1 LIGGKARW
9 HWGRGRAPGQEDR
22 RRPSRNDGRHHLH
35 ALSRLLDQADKLN
48 TLADQ
53 INLDGSIGPQ
63 VVDIAIGSRDTRAR
77 RIDLMRS
84 YDGSNGGS
92 PCLEGL
98 RYAPA
103 LVAEE
108 KPITAGLGLADPEML
123 RGDSFLPLRAETLAE
138 IDRLIRDDITRFH
151 RTLLDQWQDA

>member
-1 LIGGKARW
+1 MPECLMNYN
-9 HWGRGRAPGQEDR
+9 QL
-22 RRPSRNDGRHHLH
+22 NHLH

-53 INLDGSIGPQ
+53 SNLDGSTGPQ
-63 VVDIAIGSRDTRAR
+63 VVDIAIGSRGTRAR

-103 LVAEE
+103 LAAEE
-108 KPITAGLGLADPEML
+108 EPIIAGLGLADPEML
-123 RGDSFLPLRAETLAE
+123 RGDSFLPLRPETLAE

>member
-1 LIGGKARW
+1 MNQIQL
-9 HWGRGRAPGQEDR
+9 
-22 RRPSRNDGRHHLH
+22 NHLH
-35 ALSRLLDQADKLN
+35 ALSRLLDQADRLN

-53 INLDGSIGPQ
+53 INPDGTTGPQ
-63 VVDIAIGSRDTRAR
+63 IVDIAIGSRDTCTR

-103 LVAEE
+103 LKAEE
-108 KPITAGLGLADPEML
+108 KPIITGLGLADPGRL
-123 RGDSFLPLRAETLAE
+123 RGDSFLPLRPETLAE
-138 IDRLIRDDITRFH
+138 IDRLIRNDITRLH
-151 RTLLDQWQDA
+151 RILLDQWQDA

>member
-1 LIGGKARW
+1 MPECLMNYN
-9 HWGRGRAPGQEDR
+9 QL
-22 RRPSRNDGRHHLH
+22 NHLH

-53 INLDGSIGPQ
+53 VNL
-63 VVDIAIGSRDTRAR
+63 
-77 RIDLMRS
+77 
-84 YDGSNGGS
+84 DGSNGGS

-103 LVAEE
+103 LAAEE
-108 KPITAGLGLADPEML
+108 EPIITGLGLADPEML
-123 RGDSFLPLRAETLAE
+123 RGDSFLPLRPETLAE
-138 IDRLIRDDITRFH
+138 IDRLIRNDITRFH